1 VRVNVSD
8 LLADRDGVRVL
19 AFVEPLP
26 APGDDL
32 AFAEPVTGEITLTGT
47 AGGVSLRGR
56 VHAIATCVCGACLK
70 RFALPLTVDVG
81 EDFGPRGVHPVGA
94 AGARQGAAG
103 LSAARDSAGEERELS
118 AADFL
123 VPVDA
128 DDTIDVTEVI
138 RQHIVLALPIAPRCR
153 EDCRGL
159 CQQCGADLNDGPC
172 GCVPN
177 AVDPRLDVLRR
188 WRA

>member
-1 VRVNVSD
+1 MRVNVSD
-8 LLADRDGVRVL
+8 LLADRAGVRVL
-19 AFVEPLP
+19 AFAEPLP

-32 AFAEPVTGEITLTGT
+32 AFAGPVTGEIALTGT
-47 AGGVSLRGR
+47 AGGVSLRGQ

-70 RFALPLTVDVG
+70 RFALPLTVDVA
-81 EDFGPRGVHPVGA
+81 EDFGPRAPHPA

-103 LSAARDSAGEERELS
+103 LPSVREAAGEERELS
-118 AADFL
+118 AGDFL
-123 VPVDA
+123 VPVDT

-138 RQHIVLALPIAPRCR
+138 RQHVVLALPIAPRCR

-172 GCVPN
+172 GCVPD

>member
-19 AFVEPLP
+19 AFAEPLP

-32 AFAEPVTGEITLTGT
+32 AFAEPVTGEITLSGT
-47 AGGVSLRGR
+47 AGGVSLRGQ
-56 VHAIATCVCGACLK
+56 VHAIATCACGACLK
-70 RFALPLTVDVG
+70 RFALELTVDVA
-81 EDFGPRGVHPVGA
+81 EDFGPRGVHA
-94 AGARQGAAG
+94 AGAGDARQGVPG
-103 LSAARDSAGEERELS
+103 LPSARDPAGEERELS
-118 AADFL
+118 AGDFL
-123 VPVDA
+123 VPVHA
-128 DDTIDVTEVI
+128 DETIDVTEVI
-138 RQHIVLALPIAPRCR
+138 RQHVVLALPIAPRCR

-159 CQQCGADLNDGPC
+159 CQQCGADLNDEPC
-172 GCVPN
+172 GCVPR